1 MIIPSER
8 LPVAPTSRQAHSMC
22 DNSPLKASQ
31 FTVSRRDARAL
42 GVLATLRPS
51 SPPPEMQSVPDQ
63 YLFEE
68 AEEMNPDHINP
79 MEWQQSLGIARQSCA
94 RVFRDGGTP
103 VDALVAFGL
112 KSADHADLDWSRVVD
127 IIAQSLCHQPM
138 RRAA

>member
-1 MIIPSER
+1 MIIPSEW
-8 LPVAPTSRQAHSMC
+8 PPAAPTSRQAHSMC

-42 GVLATLRPS
+42 GVLATPRPS
-51 SPPPEMQSVPDQ
+51 SPPEMQLVPDQ

-68 AEEMNPDHINP
+68 AAEMNTDHINP
-79 MEWQQSLGIARQSCA
+79 LEWHQSLGIARQSCA

-112 KSADHADLDWSRVVD
+112 KSAGSADLDWSRAVE
-127 IIAQSLCHQPM
+127 IIAQSLCSQPM

>member
-8 LPVAPTSRQAHSMC
+8 SPAVPSSRQAHSVC

-42 GVLATLRPS
+42 SVLATPRPS
-51 SPPPEMQSVPDQ
+51 SAPEMQSVSDQ
-63 YLFEE
+63 YSYEE
-68 AEEMNPDHINP
+68 TEEMNPDHINP
-79 MEWQQSLGIARQSCA
+79 MEWHQSLGIARQSCA

-112 KSADHADLDWSRVVD
+112 KSSAGVDLDWSRVVE